1 MKLFLLLL
9 VVGYHSTTTECF
21 VNMWRSQAYS
31 LLNTEF
37 RFPTATRSSTVLGLA
52 NRGDKAW
59 DYQGMMDPGDDK
71 NEDDEP
77 SLEELFGGRGGGVQY
92 VLDTNEQQPQLE
104 DGTIDKA
111 LLLLERMDP
120 SNRPVIKEIA
130 IMPFET
136 PLFPGAREFLYIYE
150 MRFRSLMNDVEG
162 AVNLL
167 GRCFVSS
174 TGAIGLVGS
183 FCNIV
188 EREKLKDG
196 KGKRLS
202 ILFVFI
208 HLITL
213 TELIHYYST
222 TIQDFTLLK
231 HTLVLRYVVLLKQNH
246 TYEQK

>member
-1 MKLFLLLL
+1 MKLLLFLL

-21 VNMWRSQAYS
+21 VNMWRTQTQAYS
-31 LLNTEF
+31 LLNTDF
-37 RFPTATRSSTVLGLA
+37 RFPTTTRSSTSIVSLGLA
-52 NRGDKAW
+52 NRGDNKFPGNF
-59 DYQGMMDPGDDK
+59 QGMMDSGDNK

-77 SLEELFGGRGGGVQY
+77 TLEELFGGRGGGVQY

-111 LLLLERMDP
+111 LLLLERMDL

-150 MRFRSLMNDVEG
+150 MRFRSLMNDVESAG
-162 AVNLL
+162 NLL

-196 KGKRLS
+196 KG
-202 ILFVFI
+202 I
-208 HLITL
+208 
-213 TELIHYYST
+213 
-222 TIQDFTLLK
+222 
-231 HTLVLRYVVLLKQNH
+231 
-246 TYEQK
+246 

>member
-1 MKLFLLLL
+1 MKLLLFLL

-21 VNMWRSQAYS
+21 VNMWRTQTQAYS
-31 LLNTEF
+31 LLNTDF
-37 RFPTATRSSTVLGLA
+37 RFPTTTRSSTSIVSLGLA
-52 NRGDKAW
+52 NRGDNKFPGNF
-59 DYQGMMDPGDDK
+59 QGMMDSGDNK

-77 SLEELFGGRGGGVQY
+77 TLEELFGGRGGGVQY

-111 LLLLERMDP
+111 LLLLERMDL

-162 AVNLL
+162 AGNLL

-196 KGKRLS
+196 KG
-202 ILFVFI
+202 I
-208 HLITL
+208 
-213 TELIHYYST
+213 
-222 TIQDFTLLK
+222 
-231 HTLVLRYVVLLKQNH
+231 
-246 TYEQK
+246 

>member
-1 MKLFLLLL
+1 MKLLLILL
-9 VVGYHSTTTECF
+9 VVGYRSTTTECF
-21 VNMWRSQAYS
+21 VNMWRSKAYS
-31 LLNTEF
+31 LLNTDF
-37 RFPTATRSSTVLGLA
+37 QFPSATRSSTVSLALA
-52 NRGDKAW
+52 NRGAW
-59 DYQGMMDPGDDK
+59 DFRGMMDSGDDK
-71 NEDDEP
+71 SEDDEDSP

-120 SNRPVIKEIA
+120 SNRPVLKEIA

-162 AVNLL
+162 AENLL

-196 KGKRLS
+196 KGERRRPVPYSLFFIPLV
-202 ILFVFI
+202 ILHEV
-208 HLITL
+208 TL
-213 TELIHYYST
+213 T
-222 TIQDFTLLK
+222 
-231 HTLVLRYVVLLKQNH
+231 VLLVSNPFLH
-246 TYEQK
+246 RFLYHRSTFSF